1 MYVRNY
7 ATAQVNN
14 GNTVGE
20 SVTLWFTNRY
30 TAKVGYNRW
39 HTVLK
44 YDRWKYEAIVEY
56 NK

>member
-30 TAKVGYNRW
+30 TAKVGYNR
-39 HTVLK
+39 
-44 YDRWKYEAIVEY
+44 
-56 NK
+56 